1 MRYVLAALALVVL
14 VGALFVLAVAVVVS
28 QISFA
33 QGH

>member
-33 QGH
+33 QG